1 MSKNIKL
8 NETEYNGISM
18 INIPTTS
25 GGTASFKDVDEISTP
40 SGTKTITENGTYDVT
55 EFATATVNVPT
66 GGGSS
71 AMETGTIV
79 GDDTNTLE
87 ISVSSAKTHIVLWA
101 NIADAIA
108 TATPYANTEVNAIKG
123 MGMYYSMINV
133 GGTAILGYAIEE
145 KDYTTSSAQSKNVT
159 CTFTDSK
166 ITIVSS
172 SYNKGQKFLSGLT
185 YNWVAW

>member
-8 NETEYNGISM
+8 NETQYNGISM
-18 INIPTTS
+18 INVPTTS
-25 GGTASFKDVDEISTP
+25 GGTASFKDVDEITTP
-40 SGTKTITENGTYDVT
+40 SGTKTITANGTYDVT

-66 GGGSS
+66 GGGSGS
-71 AMETGTIV
+71 METGTIV

-87 ISVSSAKTHIVLWA
+87 ILVSSKKTHIVLWA

-108 TATPYANTEVNAIKG
+108 TSTAFVNTEVNAIKG
-123 MGMYYSMINV
+123 MGMYYSMTNV
-133 GGTAILGYAIEE
+133 GGTAMLGYAVEE
-145 KDYTTSSAQSKNVT
+145 KDYTTSHAQSKNVT
-159 CTFTDSK
+159 CTFSDGK

-172 SYNKGQKFLSGLT
+172 SYNNKQKFLSGLT